1 MTNKIQFLIT
11 KMTLIN
17 QYTIWSFV
25 FDNYL
30 RFEICDLLFE
40 TLCLSAFA
48 IGIYAIIAKNFVILA
63 KFLLSVRLFIS
74 QRRHDNYRTR
84 ITLIPPRKTE
94 RDGFFIIYFFNS

>member
-17 QYTIWSFV
+17 QFTIWSFV

-40 TLCLSAFA
+40 ALHLSAFA
-48 IGIYAIIAKNFVILA
+48 
-63 KFLLSVRLFIS
+63 
-74 QRRHDNYRTR
+74 
-84 ITLIPPRKTE
+84 
-94 RDGFFIIYFFNS
+94 RDFYE